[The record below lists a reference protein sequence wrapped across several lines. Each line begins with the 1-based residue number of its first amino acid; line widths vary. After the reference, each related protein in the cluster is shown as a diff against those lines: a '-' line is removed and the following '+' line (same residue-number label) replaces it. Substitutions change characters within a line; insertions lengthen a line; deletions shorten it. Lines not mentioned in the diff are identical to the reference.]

1 VQAPCPSSG
10 LSGKI
15 GAMDRAC
22 ERPAP
27 LRAWP
32 SGLLCVLLLL
42 ELGACGSHV
51 PTTCGMGGVQPRPDI
66 GGEILYMCYAPGSV
80 HGGVFLLNASNG
92 QVRRLTPD
100 NAWNLDAS
108 WSPDGRR
115 IVYQSTR
122 DGRSDVYVMD
132 MSTGSVRRLSDSRGF
147 NGYPTLSPDGRWIAY
162 ESSRDG
168 IEARPDPPGYYYRE
182 IYLVREDGSDLHR
195 LLTVH
200 AVQFGAAWSPASDRI
215 AFASDRAGAFDLYT
229 VAPDGS
235 GLRQLTHH
243 ESSGG
248 FATYPRWS
256 TDGSRIAFS
265 SAATGSDHSSIY
277 WIPAD
282 GGEPHRVTN
291 DPAAQW
297 DGWPD
302 WSPNSRWIVFTRN
315 ERGLQLF
322 ATSPDGGPPVQLT
335 SDAGDKDQ
343 PRWRPA

>member
-1 VQAPCPSSG
+1 MVLFIISPLCLRVAGSVGPEIELLIGERRGSVRGLALELPRVGQVQAPCPSGG

-51 PTTCGMGGVQPRPDI
+51 PTTCGMGGGQPRPDI
-66 GGEILYMCYAPGSV
+66 GGEILYMCYASGSI
-80 HGGVFLLNASNG
+80 HGGLFLLNASSG

-132 MSTGSVRRLSDSRGF
+132 ISTGSVRRLSDSRGF
-147 NGYPTLSPDGRWIAY
+147 NGYPTWSPDGRWIAY

-168 IEARPDPPGYYYRE
+168 IEGRSDPPGFYRE
-182 IYLVREDGSDLHR
+182 IYLVREDGSGLHR
-195 LLTVH
+195 LLVTH
-200 AVQFGAAWSPASDRI
+200 ASQPGPAWSPAGDQI
-215 AFASDRAGAFDLYT
+215 AFASDMAAAYDVYT
-229 VAPDGS
+229 VAPDGR
-235 GLRQLTHH
+235 GLHQLTHH
-243 ESSGG
+243 ESGGG
-248 FATYPRWS
+248 FFPYPPRFRRR
-256 TDGSRIAFS
+256 THPAFS
-265 SAATGSDHSSIY
+265 PASSRSNPSY
-277 WIPAD
+277 L
-282 GGEPHRVTN
+282 H
-291 DPAAQW
+291 
-297 DGWPD
+297 
-302 WSPNSRWIVFTRN
+302 F
-315 ERGLQLF
+315 QL
-322 ATSPDGGPPVQLT
+322 
-335 SDAGDKDQ
+335 
-343 PRWRPA
+343 